1 MSSSDNHHVRVQGPL
16 SDRQMDQLL
25 RDFFQLEVPGVLPTA
40 GASSPVLHRAVPAV
54 FRPATSMRS
63 ARLAAGLALAALV
76 LCALVLNHDSER
88 TATMAA
94 RAKLS
99 GPTDAMLVSPQGA
112 TGDRQVPVGA
122 DGLLLQET
130 DQIQLAPQRQP
141 GLVQPDER

>member
-76 LCALVLNHDSER
+76 LCALVLNHDAER

-99 GPTDAMLVSPQGA
+99 GPTDAMLVSPQ
-112 TGDRQVPVGA
+112 
-122 DGLLLQET
+122 ET